1 MDPRRSRDQESGSLM
16 PMIILMLVALFG
28 WQYYQ
33 SSQVQPS
40 VEVSSEVATQAA
52 MPNAVDALGA
62 PAMVGAVVQEAKMA
76 TPTSARVPVESEL
89 VYGSVALTGG
99 RLDELSL
106 AHYLKEMG
114 AEDNVTIF
122 APSGYKTHFFDAGWQ
137 SATAAVPTG
146 NTVWQTNGSKLS
158 PSTPLVLSYENAAGQ
173 TFTRT
178 FTMEKDGYTV
188 RIVDEVI
195 NRANMPITL
204 GHYAQIH
211 KVHDVDNSGGLYSPE
226 QSTFYN
232 FLGPLA
238 MIDDIKYEHDY
249 EDVKQSRIFTHEGV
263 QGWVG
268 MKSRYFLA
276 ALIPDQQNDEI
287 WKVKYS
293 RVNGQDFYSTIVQM
307 PNTVS
312 VAANGGTYTKSYR
325 VYAGPNIRAE
335 MAKESVGL
343 EESVDYGWFHFI
355 ALPIF
360 KMLMWFDTWVH
371 NLGVAIILGTIVL
384 KLILFPL
391 ANRSY
396 AAMAKMKKLQPE
408 LLRLREKHGDNREAA
423 AMDMMNLYKKYKV
436 NPMSGCW
443 PMLIQV
449 PIFFA
454 FYKVIL
460 VSFEF
465 RHAPFMGHIVD
476 LSEKDPYFILPILM
490 GATMYIQQMLN
501 PSSGDPMQD
510 KVMKLLPVIF
520 TAMFLFFPAGLVLY
534 WTVNNVFSITQQYII
549 MKRLETSK

>member
-1 MDPRRSRDQESGSLM
+1 MDPRRSKEQESGGLM
-16 PMIILMLVALFG
+16 PMILLTAVALFG
-28 WQYYQ
+28 WQYFQ
-33 SSQVQPS
+33 TPEKPEMVQENAVDTVQNS
-40 VEVSSEVATQAA
+40 LST
-52 MPNAVDALGA
+52 NAVDAIGA
-62 PAMVGAVVQEAKMA
+62 PAMVGNATAKIAEAA
-76 TPTSARVPVESEL
+76 APVSVRIPVESHL
-89 VYGSVALTGG
+89 VEGSIALTGG

-106 AHYLKEMG
+106 SKYHKELG
-114 AEDNVTIF
+114 GEEPVTIF
-122 APSGYKTHFFDAGWQ
+122 SPSGYKTHFFDAGWQ
-137 SATAAVPTG
+137 SASSDVPTG
-146 NTVWQTNGSKLS
+146 ATVWKTSGEKLT
-158 PSTPLVLSYENAAGQ
+158 PSTPLVLTYENAAGQ

-178 FTMEKDGYTV
+178 FTLEEDGYTV
-188 RIVDEVI
+188 RIVDEVT
-195 NRANMPITL
+195 NRGGAPLTL

-211 KVHDVDNSGGLYSPE
+211 KVHDVKDAGGMYSPE

-238 MIDDIKYEHDY
+238 YIDGVKHENDY
-249 EDVKQSRIFTHEGV
+249 EDVKTSRLFTNEGV
-263 QGWVG
+263 QGWIG

-276 ALIPDQQNDEI
+276 AIIPDQQNDEI
-287 WKVKYS
+287 WKTKYS
-293 RVNGQDFYSTIVQM
+293 RVNNQDFYSAIVQM
-307 PNTVS
+307 PNAVNVS
-312 VAANGGTYTKSYR
+312 ANGGTYTKSYR

-335 MAKESVGL
+335 MAKEGVGL
-343 EESVDYGWFHFI
+343 EESVDYGWFHIF

-360 KMLMWFDTWVH
+360 KMIMWFNSWVG

-408 LLRLREKHGDNREAA
+408 LVKLREKHGDNREAA
-423 AMDMMNLYKKYKV
+423 AMEMMSLYKKYKV

-443 PMLIQV
+443 PMLIQI

-465 RHAPFMGHIVD
+465 RHAPFVGHIVD
-476 LSEKDPYFILPILM
+476 LSEKDPYFILPIIM
-490 GATMYIQQMLN
+490 GVTMYVQQTLN

-520 TAMFLFFPAGLVLY
+520 TFMFLFFPAGLVLY
-534 WTVNNVFSITQQYII
+534 WTVNNIFSVAQQWYI
-549 MKRLETSK
+549 MKKSNA